1 MVGLQK
7 RTFRTIFLLTTI
19 ALLVLPAVTTFNEL
33 LTGIAMQVRLYR
45 CIQEFIVPFQARM
58 IAVVLQLFGITASA
72 TATGIALGDAK
83 AIGNIVTIS
92 WNCIGWQ
99 SFLLFAIT
107 LVTGLQGHYT
117 LLSRIQTITIGIL
130 GTFLMN
136 ITRISL
142 VVLIANSISRAAGI
156 IFHDYFSTLMT
167 VAWLFLFWWF
177 SFSFVLDKEEKA
189 IDKAAE
195 NV

>member
-33 LTGIAMQVRLYR
+33 LTGIVMQVRLYR
-45 CIQEFIVPFQARM
+45 YIQEFIVPFQARM

-92 WNCIGWQ
+92 WNCSLRATKSG
-99 SFLLFAIT
+99 SFHEYKPSPSASWA
-107 LVTGLQGHYT
+107 
-117 LLSRIQTITIGIL
+117 LSL
-130 GTFLMN
+130 
-136 ITRISL
+136 
-142 VVLIANSISRAAGI
+142 
-156 IFHDYFSTLMT
+156 
-167 VAWLFLFWWF
+167 
-177 SFSFVLDKEEKA
+177 
-189 IDKAAE
+189 
-195 NV
+195 